1 MTDADRLEAALDA
14 LHKSILAGE
23 FGNLSKILEETERLA
38 VRLPAI
44 TDQFVAARLRSKANR
59 NGLCL
64 QAAAK
69 GLRAAQRRLSEMST
83 AGGTQLAT
91 YTNRGQRTAVGLGE
105 GTMAKRL

>member
-1 MTDADRLEAALDA
+1 MTDADRLEAALDT

-23 FGNLSKILEETERLA
+23 FGNLPNILEETERLA
-38 VRLPAI
+38 VRLPPI
-44 TDQFVAARLRSKANR
+44 IDQSVAARLRSKANR

-69 GLRAAQRRLSEMST
+69 GLRAAQRRLSEMNT

-91 YTNRGQRTAVGLGE
+91 YTNRGQRAAVGSGQV
-105 GTMAKRL
+105 TMAKRL